1 MEGWQVVT
9 AQDEKLGHVV
19 AVSDDYLVVEAGHLR
34 KSRHPIPRTFT
45 HVRESEEEIC
55 VSLPKDMVGEAPT
68 ADADGAF
75 DREAAARHY
84 GLAEG
89 MEHPPT
95 EGYGE
100 LEPDDPAYGPD
111 RDADAAGL
119 MHPDQRRAEIQT
131 GKHHERFAS
140 TPSFLGDRKRNNAR
154 GR

>member
-1 MEGWQVVT
+1 MEGWQVIT

-19 AVSDDYLVVEAGHLR
+19 AISDDYLIVESGLLK
-34 KSRHPIPRTFT
+34 KSRHPIPRTF
-45 HVRESEEEIC
+45 VQLRESEEEVC
-55 VSLPKDMVGEAPT
+55 GGLPKDMVGESPKV
-68 ADADGAF
+68 GAYGEF

-89 MEHPPT
+89 VEHPPT

-100 LEPDDPAYGPD
+100 LNPDDPAYGPD

-119 MHPDQRRAEIQT
+119 ATAEQLRAETRTQKR
-131 GKHHERFAS
+131 GERFPA
-140 TPSFLGDRKRNNAR
+140 TPGLLGDRKRNNAR

>member
-9 AQDEKLGHVV
+9 SQEEKLGRVV
-19 AVSDDYLVVEAGHLR
+19 AVTDDYLIVEAGHLR
-34 KSRHPIPRTFT
+34 KSRHAIPRTF
-45 HVRESEEEIC
+45 VQLREGEEEVC
-55 VSLPKDMVGEAPT
+55 VGLPKDMVGDSPSVE
-68 ADADGAF
+68 ADGTF
-75 DREAAARHY
+75 DREATAQHY
-84 GLAEG
+84 GLAEA

-111 RDADAAGL
+111 RDADAADL
-119 MHPDQRRAEIQT
+119 VPADQLRAETQT